1 MDDIMWFDIIIYA
14 VGAKC
19 EHGIGY
25 RKIIIKQFY
34 DNTNTFLNEKVI
46 CY

>member
-25 RKIIIKQFY
+25 RKIIIKQLFS
-34 DNTNTFLNEKVI
+34 TIIRIPFSKKR
-46 CY
+46 